1 MILFETALQSI
12 SHYQRTLLDNYRQ
25 TVGKKIYI
33 APKHMKSLALTQ
45 RSEGGELL
53 WAQIKHISSHDQSLG
68 K

>member
-53 WAQIKHISSHDQSLG
+53 
-68 K
+68 